1 MSFLPQLIKDH
12 MSRNESSGTCL
23 VLAKAKVE
31 KRKQEMKTQ
40 LIQNLKKKACHL
52 RREIIKMIY
61 KARSGHPGGALSIA
75 EIMTVLYFHELR
87 LDPKNPDWPDRDR
100 FILSKG
106 HACPAWYACLAMR
119 GFFDM
124 EVLNHLREIN
134 SPLQGHPD
142 MRKTTGIDITTGSLG
157 HGLSMGAG
165 MTQAGKL
172 DKKDYYVFVLLG
184 DGEVNEGIVWE
195 AAMYA
200 RKYRL
205 DKLVAIL
212 DYNRLQ
218 LDGCTDVVMPLEPLV
233 DKWRSFGWDVL
244 EVDGHDIGQIINAIQ
259 RAKNH
264 KGGPSIIIAHT
275 TKGKGVS
282 FMENDPD
289 WHGKA
294 PNDDEYRQ
302 AMKELEEKV

>member
-1 MSFLPQLIKDH
+1 MD
-12 MSRNESSGTCL
+12 
-23 VLAKAKVE
+23 
-31 KRKQEMKTQ
+31 TQ
-40 LIQNLKKKACHL
+40 LIYSLEKRAYQL

-61 KARSGHPGGALSIA
+61 KAHSGHPGGSLSIA
-75 EIMTVLYFHELR
+75 EIMTVLYFHILR
-87 LDPKNPDWPDRDR
+87 LDPKNPEWPDRDR

-142 MRKTTGIDITTGSLG
+142 MRKTPGIDVTTGSLG
-157 HGLSMGAG
+157 HGISIGAG
-165 MTQAGKL
+165 MAQAGKL

-184 DGEVNEGIVWE
+184 DGEINEGIVWE

-200 RKYRL
+200 SKYRL
-205 DKLVAIL
+205 ENIIAIL
-212 DYNRLQ
+212 DYNGFQ
-218 LDGCTDVVMPLEPLV
+218 LDGPTEMVMPLEPLL
-233 DKWRSFGWDVL
+233 DKWKSFGWNVL
-244 EVDGHDIGQIINAIQ
+244 EVNGHSIKQIIEAIE

-264 KGGPSIIIAHT
+264 KGNPSIIIAHT
-275 TKGKGVS
+275 IKGKGVS

-294 PNDDEYRQ
+294 PNEEEYHR
-302 AMKELEEKV
+302 AMKELGEKV